1 MSLDVYLHL
10 PFCLS
15 RCRYC
20 AFYSGEPPSRRG
32 ELVEL
37 LAIEMGLRV
46 KEGRGPVQTVYL
58 GGGTPSL
65 LTPEQVRHLLRAVDR
80 TWGLARAA
88 EVTLEVNPA
97 DRLPLES
104 FRNAGV
110 TRVSVGV
117 QSLDAAVLE
126 ELGRRHTAAQA
137 RRTLAAAVAAGFA
150 SVSADLL
157 LGLPDTSPGELS
169 RWVEELV
176 ALGAGHLSLYSLE
189 LHPGTELSAAAAQG
203 RFRPPAEALEEAQ
216 FRAVVRAA
224 EACGLQGYEVS
235 NFALPGH
242 ACRHNSAT
250 WQGESYLGLGPGAHS
265 FLPGAGPW
273 GTRRWNEPGLDPYL
287 TAVGRGDPP
296 PGGGEEL
303 TREQALLE
311 RLFLSLRCR
320 TAVAPREL
328 ATRFGLDPSG
338 TVATFQA
345 LVPKGLFEVLSGGRL
360 RPTWEALR
368 RADGLALGLHER
380 LLGAGP
386 GGAGAGGAGGAGA
399 APGAA

>member
-1 MSLDVYLHL
+1 MSLGVYLHL

-20 AFYSGEPPSRRG
+20 AFYSGEPLSRCA

-37 LAIEMGLRV
+37 LGIEMVLRV
-46 KEGRGPVQTVYL
+46 KDDRGPVQTVYF

-65 LTPEQVRHLLRAVDR
+65 MAPEQVRHLLRAVDR
-80 TWGLARAA
+80 TWGLDRSA
-88 EVTLEVNPA
+88 EVTMEVNPA

-110 TRVSVGV
+110 TRLSVGV
-117 QSLDAAVLE
+117 QSLDDAVLV
-126 ELGRRHTAAQA
+126 ELGRRNTAAQA
-137 RRTLAAAVAAGFA
+137 RSTLAAAAVAGFA

-157 LGLPDTSPGELS
+157 LGLPGTSPGDLA
-169 RWVEELV
+169 RWVQELV
-176 ALGAGHLSLYSLE
+176 GLGAKHLSLYSLE

-216 FRAVVRAA
+216 FRTVVRAA

-235 NFALPGH
+235 NFALAGH
-242 ACRHNSAT
+242 DCRHNTAT
-250 WQGESYLGLGPGAHS
+250 WRGEAYLGLGPGAHS

-273 GTRRWNEPGLDPYL
+273 GARRWNEPGLDPYL
-287 TAVGRGDPP
+287 TNLRQGNLP
-296 PGGGEEL
+296 PGGREEL
-303 TREQALLE
+303 SREQALLE

-320 TAVAPREL
+320 AAVAPREL
-328 ATRFGLDPSG
+328 ATRFGLDPAD
-338 TVATFQA
+338 TAAAFQVLA
-345 LVPKGLFEVLSGGRL
+345 EKGLFAALPGGRL
-360 RPTWEALR
+360 RPTWEGLR

-380 LLGAGP
+380 LLGGAP
-386 GGAGAGGAGGAGA
+386 GGNR
-399 APGAA
+399 APGVA